1 MNNLLSLILQLQFG
15 NNLQNNFSLTEIIL
29 NSAELQSSDI
39 QEVKLLQ
46 VSYVKYRTVNDI
58 VEEELINYIVK
69 FK

>member
-1 MNNLLSLILQLQFG
+1 MNNLLSLILQLKFG